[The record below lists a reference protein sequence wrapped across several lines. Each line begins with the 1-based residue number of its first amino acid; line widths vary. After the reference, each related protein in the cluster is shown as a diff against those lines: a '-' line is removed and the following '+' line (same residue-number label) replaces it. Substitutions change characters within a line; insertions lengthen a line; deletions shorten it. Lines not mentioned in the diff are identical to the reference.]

1 MNTINKKL
9 LIFLMTIMFC
19 QFQLINLKAAD
30 DTTIIDDEEL
40 PAIDPFSSGSSVTN
54 QVTETDSQM
63 TSNNGLLNNMRLV
76 GMIIGENN
84 RPQDLELNICKAKQ
98 LTNMRSAG
106 ADELDQLQSPI
117 EMTLERALEYIG
129 PGEMLEVTPESIRL
143 RKVDS
148 KKNLKK

>member
-19 QFQLINLKAAD
+19 QFQLINLKAD

-76 GMIIGENN
+76 GIIIGENKKIAIFSAPDGGAFKYEEN
-84 RPQDLELNICKAKQ
+84 EAITETTTLLDVFNDFVIVQDGENNTFEVYMNNIIKP
-98 LTNMRSAG
+98 SEG
-106 ADELDQLQSPI
+106 
-117 EMTLERALEYIG
+117 
-129 PGEMLEVTPESIRL
+129 
-143 RKVDS
+143 
-148 KKNLKK
+148 

>member
-76 GMIIGENN
+76 GTIIGENKN
-84 RPQDLELNICKAKQ
+84 IAIFSAPDGGAFKYEENEAITDTTTLLEIYNDFVIVQDGENNMFEVYMNNIIKP
-98 LTNMRSAG
+98 SEG
-106 ADELDQLQSPI
+106 
-117 EMTLERALEYIG
+117 
-129 PGEMLEVTPESIRL
+129 
-143 RKVDS
+143 
-148 KKNLKK
+148 

>member
-19 QFQLINLKAAD
+19 QFQLINLKAD

-76 GMIIGENN
+76 GIIIGENN
-84 RPQDLELNICKAKQ
+84 KIAIFSAPDGGAFKYEENEAITDTTLLLEIFNDAVIVQDGENKIWEVYMNNIIKP
-98 LTNMRSAG
+98 SEG
-106 ADELDQLQSPI
+106 
-117 EMTLERALEYIG
+117 
-129 PGEMLEVTPESIRL
+129 
-143 RKVDS
+143 
-148 KKNLKK
+148 

>member
-19 QFQLINLKAAD
+19 QFQLINLKAD

-63 TSNNGLLNNMRLV
+63 TSNSGLLNNMRLV
-76 GMIIGENN
+76 GIIIGENKKIAIFSAPDGGAFKYEEN
-84 RPQDLELNICKAKQ
+84 EAITDTTILLDIFNDVVIVQDEENNKFEVYMNNIIKP
-98 LTNMRSAG
+98 SEG
-106 ADELDQLQSPI
+106 
-117 EMTLERALEYIG
+117 
-129 PGEMLEVTPESIRL
+129 
-143 RKVDS
+143 
-148 KKNLKK
+148 

>member
-54 QVTETDSQM
+54 QVTETDNSQM
-63 TSNNGLLNNMRLV
+63 NSNSGLLNNMRLV
-76 GMIIGENN
+76 GIIIGENN
-84 RPQDLELNICKAKQ
+84 NIAIFSAPDGGAFKYEENEAITDTTLLLEIFNDVVIVQDEENNKFEVYMNNIIKP
-98 LTNMRSAG
+98 SEG
-106 ADELDQLQSPI
+106 
-117 EMTLERALEYIG
+117 
-129 PGEMLEVTPESIRL
+129 
-143 RKVDS
+143 
-148 KKNLKK
+148 